1 MAEKYYEGM
10 FLLDSGQYANNPQ
23 KAEEEVLQILEKAG
37 AKVVAHRPWQ
47 ESKLAYP
54 IEGHTKG
61 LYYLTFFSMENN
73 GVPQIDRACKLS
85 GLVLRHLVLR
95 HPKVLFDAM
104 VQALTNPQMQQEE
117 LPEEEFEE
125 GVEGADFS
133 DMQEDLTSE
142 EAVETDE
149 VEGEVE

>member
-10 FLLDSGQYANNPQ
+10 FLLDSGRYANNPQ
-23 KAEEEVLQILEKAG
+23 KAEQEVLGILEKAG

-61 LYYLTFFSMENN
+61 LYYLTFFTMEGN
-73 GVPQIDRACKLS
+73 GIPDIDRGCKLS
-85 GLVLRHLVLR
+85 DLVLRHLVLR

-104 VQALTNPQMQQEE
+104 VAALTGEQT
-117 LPEEEFEE
+117 LEEEAEAPE
-125 GVEGADFS
+125 QPEKETAEVAAAD
-133 DMQEDLTSE
+133 ETSE
-142 EAVETDE
+142 AGDEEAET
-149 VEGEVE
+149 EG